1 VRTRA
6 AVSAALA
13 SAGILI
19 AGWQS
24 GVHVAATGSSAAGT
38 AAGTTGTTG
47 SSGATGSS
55 GTSGSSGS
63 GSAGSGSS
71 GSGST
76 GSGSTGSGSTGS
88 GSAGSGSSAAGG
100 ATGASAK
107 AGGTYDGSVVQTR
120 FGSVQVQITVQA
132 GKITDVTA
140 LQLTDAERRS
150 VQISNRAAPLLRDE
164 VLQAQSADVQTISG
178 ATVTSDAYLSSLQAA
193 LDAANL

>member
-24 GVHVAATGSSAAGT
+24 GIHVADTGSTIASAAGS
-38 AAGTTGTTG
+38 TG
-47 SSGATGSS
+47 STGSS
-55 GTSGSSGS
+55 GTSGSTGS
-63 GSAGSGSS
+63 SGSS
-71 GSGST
+71 GS
-76 GSGSTGSGSTGS
+76 
-88 GSAGSGSSAAGG
+88 SSAGG

-107 AGGTYDGSVVQTR
+107 AVATYDGSVVQTR

-140 LQLTDAERRS
+140 LQLTDAERKS
-150 VQISNRAAPLLRDE
+150 EQISNRAAPLLRTE
-164 VLQAQSADVQTISG
+164 VLNAQSADVQTISG
-178 ATVTSDAYLSSLQAA
+178 ATVTSDAYLNSLQAA
-193 LDAANL
+193 LDAAKL

>member
-1 VRTRA
+1 MRTRA

-24 GVHVAATGSSAAGT
+24 GAHVADTGSSVASA
-38 AAGTTGTTG
+38 AAGTT
-47 SSGATGSS
+47 GATGSS
-55 GTSGSSGS
+55 GSSGTS
-63 GSAGSGSS
+63 SSS
-71 GSGST
+71 GTSDSTASSGA
-76 GSGSTGSGSTGS
+76 SG
-88 GSAGSGSSAAGG
+88 AGT
-100 ATGASAK
+100 TGASAK
-107 AGGTYDGSVVQTR
+107 AVGTYPGSVVQTR

-140 LQLTDAERRS
+140 LQLTDAERKS

-164 VLQAQSADVQTISG
+164 VLQAQSADVQTISC
-178 ATVTSDAYLSSLQAA
+178 ATVTSEAYLNSLQAA

>member
-24 GVHVAATGSSAAGT
+24 GVHIADTSSALASAATG
-38 AAGTTGTTG
+38 AAGTTGTGTDDSTASSG
-47 SSGATGSS
+47 SSGAGTGTTGA
-55 GTSGSSGS
+55 GT
-63 GSAGSGSS
+63 
-71 GSGST
+71 
-76 GSGSTGSGSTGS
+76 
-88 GSAGSGSSAAGG
+88 
-100 ATGASAK
+100 TGASAK
-107 AGGTYDGSVVQTR
+107 AVGTYAGSVVQTR

-140 LQLTDAERRS
+140 LQLTDAERKS

-164 VLQAQSADVQTISG
+164 VLQSQSADVQTISG
-178 ATVTSDAYLSSLQAA
+178 ATVTSDAYLNSLQAA